1 MGLGGVAALAGVQV
15 EHHGVVGVGDGGGV
29 APGVLGVKQ
38 QVVLGGAAEGR
49 ALLPQLGFQSA
60 GQCVAAL
67 GLPAAVEHL
76 AVHQVAEV
84 EIGGGEAHPA
94 GLYVLKE
101 GLGLLGRGLL
111 QEFLHAEPGLAV
123 PAEVLVL
130 RVGEQLQHGVDVV
143 HLALEQDLTQDRVFG
158 MMTVRSLGD
167 FFVPEKVA
175 QARQAIQK
183 GKRVL
188 VYGVG
193 ATLLAPGDVL
203 VYADITRWELQ
214 LRFRRG
220 ADNWRTARKN
230 LPKLS
235 KVKRGYFAEWRW
247 GDKVKKACLPRM
259 DFYLDTTTQGSPAL
273 VAGAD
278 YRAALEELAHR
289 PFRMAP
295 YYDPGV
301 WGGDWMKNTFQLPE
315 NGSNYAWSFDGVPEE
330 NSLLLDFG
338 GALIQTPALNL
349 VLQQPRALLGERVH
363 ARFGKEFPIRF
374 DMLDTVGG
382 QNLSLQVHPLTEYI
396 QNTFNMRYTQD
407 ESYYILDAGENA
419 SVWLGVKE
427 GVDPAAM
434 ERDLRLAQ
442 AGGAPFP
449 AEQYINNSPVKKH
462 DHVLIPAGT
471 THCSGADT
479 MVLEISATPYI
490 FTFKLWDW
498 GRLDLDGKPRPI
510 HIDHGMAN
518 IQFDRDTAWVRE
530 NLVGRTKEVR
540 RDENGLVERTGLH
553 EREFIDTYRYT
564 TSGRMPVHRNG
575 SVQVLN
581 LVDGARALITSPT
594 GAFEP
599 FALHYA
605 ETCILPQA
613 AGEYVIESPD
623 GEQVM
628 VIAASVRP

>member
-1 MGLGGVAALAGVQV
+1 MMRAEKEETGRYVLFPRVKAECPEARVSQGAPAIGAALRGAMQGHKVLCV
-15 EHHGVVGVGDGGGV
+15 ECY
-29 APGVLGVKQ
+29 PGVD
-38 QVVLGGAAEGR
+38 
-49 ALLPQLGFQSA
+49 
-60 GQCVAAL
+60 
-67 GLPAAVEHL
+67 
-76 AVHQVAEV
+76 
-84 EIGGGEAHPA
+84 
-94 GLYVLKE
+94 
-101 GLGLLGRGLL
+101 
-111 QEFLHAEPGLAV
+111 QE
-123 PAEVLVL
+123 EVLACL
-130 RVGEQLQHGVDVV
+130 QPVGAQLVV
-143 HLALEQDLTQDRVFG
+143 HSDDLAFEPEKMDAVLEQDLLPEDPVFG
-158 MMTVRSLGD
+158 IMTVRRLKD
-167 FFVPEKVA
+167 FFYPDKIREA
-175 QARQAIQK
+175 RSRIQAAD
-183 GKRVL
+183 GPVV

-193 ATLLAPGDVL
+193 ASLVHPGDVQ
-203 VYADITRWELQ
+203 VVADITRWEIQ
-214 LRFRRG
+214 LRYRRG
-220 ADNWRTARKN
+220 LSNWRTARTD
-230 LPKLS
+230 LPKL
-235 KVKRGYFAEWRW
+235 KKYKRGFFAEWRW
-247 GDKVKKACLPRM
+247 ADREKDHLLNTM
-259 DFYLDTTTQGSPAL
+259 DFYLDMTTQGSPAM
-273 VAGAD
+273 VDGAS
-278 YRAALEELAHR
+278 YREALRQTARR
-289 PFRMAP
+289 PFRMVP
-295 YYDPGV
+295 YFDPGV
-301 WGGDWMKNTFQLPE
+301 WGGHWMKDHFELPE

-427 GVDPAAM
+427 GTAPAAM

-449 AEQYINNSPVKKH
+449 AEKYINNIPVKKH

-530 NLVGRTKEVR
+530 NLVGQTKEVC

-613 AGEYVIESPD
+613 AGEYAIESPD
-623 GEQVM
+623 GGQIM

>member
-1 MGLGGVAALAGVQV
+1 
-15 EHHGVVGVGDGGGV
+15 
-29 APGVLGVKQ
+29 
-38 QVVLGGAAEGR
+38 
-49 ALLPQLGFQSA
+49 
-60 GQCVAAL
+60 
-67 GLPAAVEHL
+67 
-76 AVHQVAEV
+76 
-84 EIGGGEAHPA
+84 
-94 GLYVLKE
+94 
-101 GLGLLGRGLL
+101 
-111 QEFLHAEPGLAV
+111 
-123 PAEVLVL
+123 
-130 RVGEQLQHGVDVV
+130 
-143 HLALEQDLTQDRVFG
+143 
-158 MMTVRSLGD
+158 
-167 FFVPEKVA
+167 
-175 QARQAIQK
+175 
-183 GKRVL
+183 
-188 VYGVG
+188 
-193 ATLLAPGDVL
+193 
-203 VYADITRWELQ
+203 
-214 LRFRRG
+214 
-220 ADNWRTARKN
+220 
-230 LPKLS
+230 
-235 KVKRGYFAEWRW
+235 
-247 GDKVKKACLPRM
+247 M
-259 DFYLDTTTQGSPAL
+259 DFYLDMTTQGSPAM
-273 VAGAD
+273 VDGAS
-278 YRAALEELAHR
+278 YREALRQTARR
-289 PFRMAP
+289 PFRMVP
-295 YYDPGV
+295 YFDPGV
-301 WGGDWMKNTFQLPE
+301 WGGHWMKDHFELPE

-449 AEQYINNSPVKKH
+449 AEQYINNIPVKKH

-530 NLVGRTKEVR
+530 NLVGQTKEVC

-613 AGEYVIESPD
+613 AGEYAIESPD
-623 GEQVM
+623 GGQIM